1 MALPQNNMMSSI
13 MSSTTGN
20 YHTGSSTPGNGSG
33 EKQCLGQILCMSSCK
48 NSYTLGPVGHDGCRS
63 CTCESGSGKKSM
75 VCHFDQ
81 ILSFQSEINN
91 IFVTSKHSRN
101 GEQINSF
108 VSLTV
113 HLYELAERT
122 ILI

>member
-1 MALPQNNMMSSI
+1 MMAAVHVLVNLDQ
-13 MSSTTGN
+13 
-20 YHTGSSTPGNGSG
+20 
-33 EKQCLGQILCMSSCK
+33 
-48 NSYTLGPVGHDGCRS
+48 V
-63 CTCESGSGKKSM
+63 KKSM

-113 HLYELAERT
+113 LLYELVERT